1 MMGVE
6 LCGREDR
13 LEYRL
18 FRSMEKM
25 GMGKLGSWSLGWF
38 VVLTILGGC
47 TGNRTDLVRNG
58 EVDLDCRNSSH
69 VRFSCV
75 HVWKYQD
82 EVTVYGHVQRCSQ
95 CKRHLRG
102 CVHVEVCDPD
112 GAMVCETE
120 ARCVPVHVS
129 RHCAARCRFRASLP
143 DSLPPDACVRLEYHT
158 SSMRAGVDTGVA
170 VEAAQTDNEPLR
182 TEEPG
187 A

>member
-1 MMGVE
+1 MG
-6 LCGREDR
+6 
-13 LEYRL
+13 
-18 FRSMEKM
+18 RS
-25 GMGKLGSWSLGWF
+25 GSGALGWI
-38 VVLTILGGC
+38 VVLTFLGGC

-95 CKRHLRG
+95 CKQHLRG
-102 CVHVEVCDPD
+102 CVHVEVCEPD
-112 GAMVCETE
+112 GAIVCETE
-120 ARCVPVHVS
+120 ARCVPVHAS

-158 SSMRAGVDTGVA
+158 SSVHAEMETDVA
-170 VEAAQTDNEPLR
+170 PQPAWADNELLS
-182 TEEPG
+182 EENG
-187 A
+187 TGSFL